1 MKQMYLSLFME
12 SVKINHALG
21 FGWTEN
27 SKSMFFFLFIAKQFI
42 HECQNTF
49 VETIVQFIIA
59 LFKECTDRLNFK
71 KKSLCIMSKKKVF
84 VQTKLLSMQKRIDYY
99 TVLHCEK

>member
-1 MKQMYLSLFME
+1 ME

-27 SKSMFFFLFIAKQFI
+27 SKSMFFFFFFIAKKFI

-49 VETIVQFIIA
+49 VETIV
-59 LFKECTDRLNFK
+59 
-71 KKSLCIMSKKKVF
+71 
-84 VQTKLLSMQKRIDYY
+84 
-99 TVLHCEK
+99 